1 MQSVRYFL
9 RAIGDVTNLDAA
21 SQGVVTAQAAEDEIA
36 SKYLSQGYEIES
48 THFTGTIKDQKG
60 NDVGYRI
67 LHVLVK
73 PDQPIAVR
81 EPVKKD
87 K

>member
-9 RAIGDVTNLDAA
+9 RAVGNASDPDAA
-21 SQGVVTAQAAEDEIA
+21 AQGVVTAQAAEDEISA
-36 SKYLSQGYEIES
+36 KYLSQGYEIES

-73 PDQPIAVR
+73 PDQPVVVR
-81 EPVKKD
+81 EAKVK
-87 K
+87 